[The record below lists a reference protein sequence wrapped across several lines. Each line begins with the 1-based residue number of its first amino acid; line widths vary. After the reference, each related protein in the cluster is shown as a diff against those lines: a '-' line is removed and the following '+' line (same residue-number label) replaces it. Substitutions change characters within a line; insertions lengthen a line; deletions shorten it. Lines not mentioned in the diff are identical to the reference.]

1 MTAILLALLA
11 AGPCVYWTQ
20 GVDSKP
26 ALDAAGVA
34 QICVAAEQV
43 AAWTASGIKATPVEP
58 ADLAAREA
66 LPVPGVAPRA
76 GVASPTRAPW
86 IVSNGWRM
94 LRRPGGKYLYAVPAG
109 RGGLAAAEAM
119 AYGLDAL
126 LQIDPADLPVV
137 APILAFGAGL
147 PQDDL
152 PPVADLA
159 VVDDG
164 TEATGE
170 VMNLLARRNLLFAPV
185 PAGSST
191 YPLTIAVGSAAYPLS
206 DAADPSA
213 FAQKVR
219 SQLTD
224 ARRSLRIFGSE
235 VVIGR
240 LVGNGTRVRLH
251 LVNYGG
257 RDIEGLRVR
266 VRGTFRTIEASM
278 PGAAKV
284 PVTDVVVA
292 DGGTEFSLPRL
303 AVYAV
308 VEMR

>member
-1 MTAILLALLA
+1 MTALLLALLA

-26 ALDAAGVA
+26 ALDAVGVA
-34 QICVAAEQV
+34 QICVAPEQV
-43 AAWTASGIKATPVEP
+43 AAWTATGINATPVEA
-58 ADLAAREA
+58 ADLTARQA
-66 LPVPGVAPRA
+66 LPVPGTAPRA
-76 GVASPTRAPW
+76 GLASPTRAPW

-94 LRRPGGKYLYAVPAG
+94 LRRPGGKYSYTVPAG
-109 RGGLAAAEAM
+109 RGALAAAEAA

-126 LQIDPADLPVV
+126 LQIDPVDLAAV
-137 APILAFGAGL
+137 APILAFAAGL
-147 PQDDL
+147 PSDDL

-185 PAGSST
+185 SAGSSA
-191 YPLTIAVGSAAYPLS
+191 YPLTIAVGSAASPLTE
-206 DAADPSA
+206 AADPSA

-240 LVGNGTRVRLH
+240 LTGNGTRARLH

-266 VRGTFRTIEASM
+266 VRGTFRTIDASM
-278 PGAAKV
+278 PGAGTIA
-284 PVTDVVVA
+284 VTDVAIA
-292 DGGTEFSLPRL
+292 DGGTEFSLPRIS
-303 AVYAV
+303 VYAV